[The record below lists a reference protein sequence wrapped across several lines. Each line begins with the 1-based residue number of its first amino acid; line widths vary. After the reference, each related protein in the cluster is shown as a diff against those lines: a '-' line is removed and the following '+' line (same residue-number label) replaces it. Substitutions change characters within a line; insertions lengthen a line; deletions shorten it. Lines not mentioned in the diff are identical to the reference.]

1 MITKKHLSLHFK
13 INDFN
18 MKKVIGIGNALTDI
32 LVSIG
37 NDAFL
42 EKFSMPR
49 GSMQL
54 VDVELSTR
62 ILQATEG
69 MERALVSGGSAA
81 NSIHGLASLGIETG
95 FVGKVGKDKWGN
107 FFESD
112 MKNRGIKTNL
122 FKSES
127 ESGRAVALISPDSE
141 RTFATFLGAAIE
153 LDAKEI
159 TPDIFDGYD
168 YLHIEGYLVQNQ
180 NLIETA
186 LKTAKEKGLIVSLD
200 MASFNVV
207 EQNRHFLLDMADK
220 YVDIL
225 FANEEEAKAFANVK
239 NDEKALEIMNC
250 YCELAILKRGSKG
263 SIIGFNGTKTVID
276 INPVKSIDTTGAGDL
291 YAAGFLYGHANSL
304 PLQKCGLIGSLTSEY
319 VIQVIGP
326 KIPDEKWIEV
336 KQKIKVIA
344 G

>member
-1 MITKKHLSLHFK
+1 
-13 INDFN
+13 

-32 LVSIG
+32 LISIN

-42 EKFSMPR
+42 EKFSMPK

-54 VDVELSTR
+54 VDVDVSTR

-69 MERALVSGGSAA
+69 LERSLVSGGSAA

-95 FVGKVGKDKWGN
+95 FVGKIGKDRWGS

-112 MKNRGIKTNL
+112 MKNRGIKTRL
-122 FKSES
+122 FKSDT

-141 RTFATFLGAAIE
+141 RTFATFLGAAVE
-153 LDAKEI
+153 LTANDLTHEI
-159 TPDIFDGYD
+159 FEGYD

-180 NLIETA
+180 ELIETA
-186 LKTAKEKGLIVSLD
+186 LKMAKEKGLKISLD

-225 FANEEEAKAFANVK
+225 FANEEEAKAFANVR
-239 NDEKALEIMNC
+239 NEEKAIEIMNC

-263 SIIGFNGTKTVID
+263 SVVSFKGNKTVIE
-276 INPVKSIDTTGAGDL
+276 IEPVKSIDTTGAGDL
-291 YAAGFLYGHANSL
+291 YAAGFLYGMINSL
-304 PLQKCGLIGSLTSEY
+304 PLEKCGQIGSLTSAN

-326 KIPDEKWIEV
+326 KISDDKWTEI
-336 KQKIKVIA
+336 KQKIQQ
-344 G
+344 GNF

>member
-1 MITKKHLSLHFK
+1 
-13 INDFN
+13 

-32 LVSIG
+32 LISIE
-37 NDAFL
+37 NDTFL
-42 EKFSMPR
+42 EKFAMPR

-54 VDVELSTR
+54 VNVDISTK
-62 ILQATEG
+62 ILRATEG

-112 MKNRGIKTNL
+112 MKKRGINTCL
-122 FKSES
+122 FKSET

-141 RTFATFLGAAIE
+141 RTFATFLGAAVE
-153 LDAKEI
+153 LTAGDI
-159 TPDIFDGYD
+159 TPEIFDGYD

-180 NLIETA
+180 ELIETA
-186 LKTAKEKGLIVSLD
+186 LRTAKEKGLKISLD

-207 EQNRHFLLDMADK
+207 EHNRHFLLDMADK

-225 FANEEEAKAFANVK
+225 FANEEEAKAFANVQ
-239 NDEKALEIMNC
+239 NEEKAVEIMNC
-250 YCELAILKRGSKG
+250 YCELSILKRGSRGSVISFKG
-263 SIIGFNGTKTVID
+263 NKTVID

-291 YAAGFLYGHANSL
+291 YAAGFLYGLINSL
-304 PLQKCGLIGSLTSEY
+304 PLEKCGQIGSLTSAN

-326 KIPDEKWIEV
+326 KISDDKWTEI
-336 KQKIKVIA
+336 KQKIEAIIKNN
-344 G
+344 